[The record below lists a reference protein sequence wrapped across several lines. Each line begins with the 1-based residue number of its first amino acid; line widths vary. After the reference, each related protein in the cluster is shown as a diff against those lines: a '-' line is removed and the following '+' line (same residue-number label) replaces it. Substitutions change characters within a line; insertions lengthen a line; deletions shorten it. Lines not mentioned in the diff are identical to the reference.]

1 MDDHGNPRPASRVDL
16 DDPATYLR
24 IKRIAS
30 RFVRPQLNPT
40 LNATAFA
47 AEVWIKLKGSR
58 SALRVRDETHLD
70 ALVGQAARYV
80 ANSWARGRLSL
91 KRRGIRVTDADLDR
105 QTAREVSLDTVLQMN
120 ESLAELEKED
130 AKTAAILRDVYFEG
144 LTVAEISANREIS
157 ERTVERT
164 LTLGRAW
171 IHDWL
176 TRNPDDS
183 RNQT

>member
-120 ESLAELEKED
+120 ESLAELEKEN
-130 AKTAAILRDVYFEG
+130 AKTAAILERRLFRGADGGGDLGESRD
-144 LTVAEISANREIS
+144 L
-157 ERTVERT
+157 
-164 LTLGRAW
+164 RA
-171 IHDWL
+171 DGGADPYPGPSL
-176 TRNPDDS
+176 DTRLAHPEP
-183 RNQT
+183 R